1 MATEYSEKNIK
12 SLVERGESS
21 FTRVFE
27 GLYLKVTSPHRA
39 SWHFRFQQRGKRVQM
54 KIGVYSND
62 PSSGLLT
69 YGNAIKKAIDLKSQ
83 ALNGDNPKLD
93 VIKQKLNEVQTVDDL
108 ADLYIANKTTKIKT
122 VTILER
128 IYRKEI
134 KPAIGH
140 MLLKKVHPFDI
151 YNLLQNIVASGRP
164 SIANKALYLC
174 KNIFQLGVKNCLID
188 NNPASNYNVGEEAGG
203 NTPPRDVVL
212 SVDEIETVF
221 EVFREYPKKVP
232 EETYIGITLLLILG
246 VRKMELFSARWV
258 DVDFKH
264 QYFNLYDS
272 NTKTKKSL
280 AVPIPDDV
288 IPLFE
293 RLKVL
298 SRESEYIFP
307 ARKNSSR
314 QYISDDT
321 VNHTLASLFGKKI
334 GKGKTGDNVLGKVG
348 VTEFVVHD
356 LRRTFRTL
364 LASLGVREE
373 VAEKCL
379 NHCFKKIINVYNRY
393 EYKEER
399 KQAHEK
405 VAKLVLP
412 IAGYPVTQVKDDL

>member
-12 SLVERGESS
+12 SLVERGDPS
-21 FTRVFE
+21 FTRVFD

-39 SWHFRFQQRGKRVQM
+39 SWHFRFQQRGRRMQM

-69 YGNAIKKAIDLKSQ
+69 FGGAVKKAIDLKAQ

-93 VIKQKLNEVQTVDDL
+93 VTKQKLKEIQTVDDL
-108 ADLYIANKTTKIKT
+108 ADLYIANKAQKIKT
-122 VTILER
+122 VAILER
-128 IYRKEI
+128 IYRKDI
-134 KPAIGH
+134 KPALGH
-140 MLLKKVHPFDI
+140 MLLDKVHPFDV
-151 YNLLQNIVASGRP
+151 YNLLQSIVASGRP
-164 SIANKALYLC
+164 SIANKTLYLC

-188 NNPASNYNVGEEAGG
+188 SNPASNYNVGEDAGG
-203 NTPPRDVVL
+203 NPPPRDVAL
-212 SVDEIETVF
+212 TEDELEIVF
-221 EVFREYPKKVP
+221 DVFRAHPVKVP
-232 EETYIGITLLLILG
+232 EETYIGITLLLTLG

-258 DVDFKH
+258 DIDFKRK
-264 QYFNLYDS
+264 YFHLYDS

-298 SRESEYIFP
+298 SRDSEYIFP
-307 ARKNSSR
+307 ARKDSSR
-314 QYISDDT
+314 PFISDDT

-334 GKGKTGDNVLGKVG
+334 GKGKTGDNVLGKAG

-379 NHCFKKIINVYNRY
+379 NHNFKKIVNVYNRY

-399 KQAHEK
+399 KRAHEK
-405 VAKLVLP
+405 IAQLVLP
-412 IAGYPVTQVKDDL
+412 LAGYPITQTIDDL